1 MSKICQGLLE
11 AKKSRVR
18 DVETLGK
25 LWFHEVARVLK
36 DRLNTNEDHNW
47 LHEKM
52 HDLIEVNFRVRS
64 REKPIYFSNILKL
77 DSREYEEVE
86 LKQIQPVVEEFQ

>member
-1 MSKICQGLLE
+1 
-11 AKKSRVR
+11 
-18 DVETLGK
+18 
-25 LWFHEVARVLK
+25 
-36 DRLNTNEDHNW
+36 
-47 LHEKM
+47 M

>member
-1 MSKICQGLLE
+1 MPIPSKFHYTFNLRDVSKICQGLLE

-36 DRLNTNEDHNW
+36 DRLNTNEDHHW
-47 LHEKM
+47 LNEKM
-52 HDLIEVNFRVRS
+52 HDLI
-64 REKPIYFSNILKL
+64 
-77 DSREYEEVE
+77 
-86 LKQIQPVVEEFQ
+86 